1 MPLTCPSGILR
12 PQTSDLRLQTSNFIL
27 PTFRLHPSDLRPQT
41 FRLPTSDFRHQPSDF
56 PLQTSNITPQTS
68 DLRLLSS
75 NFIPQTSDLRHQTSD
90 FRHQTSSFRKSKTF
104 TSILTILPI
113 LRFKDNAR
121 FNDLYR
127 MPHTLWHLTSE
138 FTICRTKMN
147 TFDFP

>member
-1 MPLTCPSGILR
+1 MIVSSPGIIFAKSCTPLFHNVIDPSPLTLVQHHPSDFRL
-12 PQTSDLRLQTSNFIL
+12 QTSDLRLQISTL
-27 PTFRLHPSDLRPQT
+27 RPHPSD
-41 FRLPTSDFRHQPSDF
+41 FRL
-56 PLQTSNITPQTS
+56 
-68 DLRLLSS
+68 
-75 NFIPQTSDLRHQTSD
+75 QTSD
-90 FRHQTSSFRKSKTF
+90 FRPQTSSLRKSKTF

-121 FNDLYR
+121 FIYLYR